1 MMLDKS
7 TRAAWKSPTIRDI
20 AAVAGVGPA
29 TVDRVLNNRPGVRE
43 KTRRRVQ
50 DALDKLSREQGATAG
65 PLDIRLFC
73 ESGETFNSAMAAAV
87 QTANRLIPGT
97 SVRGTYVTTNA
108 FEPTDFAQRMIEEG
122 RAADGTV
129 VVAREH
135 PAVNQAIR
143 RLVGEG
149 VPVVCLTTDLPS
161 SRRSAYV
168 GNDQYAAGSVAGQ
181 LIGKALPREKR
192 RILLA
197 MSVPFRCQQ
206 EREMGF
212 RRVLRSDF
220 PHLKIDD
227 RVISDDVP
235 ETTFEHILKYIEANG
250 PPAAVYNIAGA
261 NRGVAMAL
269 ERTGCETETIFVGH
283 ELTNR
288 SRELLESGTMDY
300 VISHD
305 FAAELGAAVRWIQE
319 RRAGVTAAPSHSP
332 ILVHTRY
339 NCGL

>member
-1 MMLDKS
+1 MLDGGKKS
-7 TRAAWKSPTIRDI
+7 AWKGPTVREI

-29 TVDRVLNNRPGVRE
+29 TVDRVVNNRPGVRE

-50 DALDKLSREQGATAG
+50 EALDKLSHEQSSAVASCT
-65 PLDIRLFC
+65 IRLFC
-73 ESGETFNSAMAAAV
+73 ESGETFNSAMALAEQEANRSIPGAAV
-87 QTANRLIPGT
+87 HGAYLAT
-97 SVRGTYVTTNA
+97 SL
-108 FEPTDFAQRMIEEG
+108 FEPMSFAHRIFEEG
-122 RAADGTV
+122 RSADGVV

-135 PAVNQAIR
+135 PAVNRAIR
-143 RLVGEG
+143 KLVGQG
-149 VPVVCLTTDLPS
+149 VRVVCLTTDLPS

-168 GNDQYAAGSVAGQ
+168 GNDQYAAGCVAGH
-181 LIGKALPREKR
+181 LIGNALQQEQR
-192 RILLA
+192 RILVV

-220 PHLKIDD
+220 PHLRVDD

-235 ETTFEHILKYIEANG
+235 ETTFEHIMKYIETNG
-250 PPAAVYNIAGA
+250 RPAAVYNVAGA

-269 ERTGCETETIFVGH
+269 ERSGCEAETVFVGH
-283 ELTNR
+283 ELTSR

-305 FAAELGAAVRWIQE
+305 FSGELAAAVRWIQE
-319 RRAGVTAAPSHSP
+319 CREGVSTAPSYSP